1 MFLCIGKAHEMY
13 KSYERVG
20 LRDKWQAGVTRPV
33 LGGLSSNTGTALG
46 EIEYRGGG
54 LVFVKAGI
62 EQRDNRRQRFNFLRA
77 GGFNFDLT
85 PLGGV
90 EH

>member
-33 LGGLSSNTGTALG
+33 LGRLSSNTGTALG
-46 EIEYRGGG
+46 E
-54 LVFVKAGI
+54 
-62 EQRDNRRQRFNFLRA
+62 NR
-77 GGFNFDLT
+77 
-85 PLGGV
+85 V
-90 EH
+90 

>member
-33 LGGLSSNTGTALG
+33 LGGLSSNTGTSLG
-46 EIEYRGGG
+46 E
-54 LVFVKAGI
+54 
-62 EQRDNRRQRFNFLRA
+62 NR
-77 GGFNFDLT
+77 
-85 PLGGV
+85 V
-90 EH
+90 

>member
-1 MFLCIGKAHEMY
+1 MFLCIGKAHKMY

-33 LGGLSSNTGTALG
+33 LGVTVIKYRTALG
-46 EIEYRGGG
+46 EIGYRGGG

>member
-33 LGGLSSNTGTALG
+33 LGWLSSNTGTALG

-77 GGFNFDLT
+77 GGFNFNLT
-85 PLGGV
+85 PFGGV

>member
-1 MFLCIGKAHEMY
+1 MFLCLGKAHEMY

-20 LRDKWQAGVTRPV
+20 GAGQVAGRRNTPGF
-33 LGGLSSNTGTALG
+33 GGLSSNTGTALG

-85 PLGGV
+85 PFGGV

>member
-33 LGGLSSNTGTALG
+33 LGRLSSNTGTALG
-46 EIEYRGGG
+46 EIGYRGGG

-77 GGFNFDLT
+77 GGFNFNLT
-85 PLGGV
+85 PFGGV

>member
-33 LGGLSSNTGTALG
+33 LG
-46 EIEYRGGG
+46 
-54 LVFVKAGI
+54 
-62 EQRDNRRQRFNFLRA
+62 
-77 GGFNFDLT
+77 
-85 PLGGV
+85 
-90 EH
+90 

>member
-33 LGGLSSNTGTALG
+33 WGDYHQIPGRRWGKIG
-46 EIEYRGGG
+46 YRGGG

-85 PLGGV
+85 PFGGV